1 MLGLNDAGLSAA
13 QAFISGAPELIAK
26 LQASGMTVEADLV
39 AGMHGAATD
48 LVSQAVSG
56 LLKVEG
62 PVLDRID
69 ALNKNIADGLA
80 LLQKFQAFAGGFSI
94 VPLATVSTP
103 ASADKT

>member
-1 MLGLNDAGLSAA
+1 MALFDQAGLAPVK
-13 QAFISGAPELIAK
+13 AFMDGAPDLISK

-62 PVLDRID
+62 PVMDQWKATND
-69 ALNKNIADGLA
+69 SIATLIGI
-80 LLQKFQAFAGGFSI
+80 FQAIKDSDSVASLMLFGGKKISQ
-94 VPLATVSTP
+94 PS
-103 ASADKT
+103 